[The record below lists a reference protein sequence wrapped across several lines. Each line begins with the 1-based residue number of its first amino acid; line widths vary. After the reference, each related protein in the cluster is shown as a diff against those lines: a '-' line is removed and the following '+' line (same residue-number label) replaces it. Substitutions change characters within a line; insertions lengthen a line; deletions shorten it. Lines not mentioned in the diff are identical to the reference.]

1 MALIASFFN
10 ARGAPPPLARAA
22 ALPQAPHCPS
32 PRCPIAPLPH
42 FSCGP
47 QGTPSVLRP
56 AVIPEKSRKRGRLV
70 YGTGLAET
78 VAVITTKTLVV
89 ALASSACLAAA
100 GAGGY
105 MAVRT
110 NSAARPVEAVQSA
123 PAPQPAPAIPDAAPS
138 TTVEIQPEKTMPVV
152 RTEPRERTPREPAP
166 APKPRPQPV
175 RPAAEAPPPSAAPAT
190 PAPAVPAPPQ
200 SSRRSDAARV
210 GARRRARG
218 EGTRKAAVRG
228 SHREIRLGDRD
239 PARLVD
245 LE

>member
-1 MALIASFFN
+1 MALMVILQCSRGPTPARARCGALADSLAS
-10 ARGAPPPLARAA
+10 ARAA
-22 ALPQAPHCPS
+22 GA
-32 PRCPIAPLPH
+32 APLPH

-70 YGTGLAET
+70 YGTALAET

-123 PAPQPAPAIPDAAPS
+123 P
-138 TTVEIQPEKTMPVV
+138 
-152 RTEPRERTPREPAP
+152 
-166 APKPRPQPV
+166 
-175 RPAAEAPPPSAAPAT
+175 
-190 PAPAVPAPPQ
+190 VP
-200 SSRRSDAARV
+200 
-210 GARRRARG
+210 
-218 EGTRKAAVRG
+218 
-228 SHREIRLGDRD
+228 
-239 PARLVD
+239 
-245 LE
+245 